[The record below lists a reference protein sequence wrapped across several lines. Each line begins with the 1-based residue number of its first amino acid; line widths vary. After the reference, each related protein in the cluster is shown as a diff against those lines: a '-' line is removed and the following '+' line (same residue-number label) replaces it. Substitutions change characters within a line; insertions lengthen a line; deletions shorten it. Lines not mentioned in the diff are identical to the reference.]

1 MRSIYTHKQVK
12 KVGGRGIASLS
23 FIRLISAGCS
33 QRTIAITPA
42 RQGLFQMTGYTS
54 HSNHHIFLLLWYHLG
69 ISEFLT
75 LHNSLGKATSPFPL
89 KTGLS
94 HTGLC

>member
-33 QRTIAITPA
+33 QRTCKAQMGST
-42 RQGLFQMTGYTS
+42 RHGLC
-54 HSNHHIFLLLWYHLG
+54 LLG
-69 ISEFLT
+69 V
-75 LHNSLGKATSPFPL
+75 NSLSPN
-89 KTGLS
+89 
-94 HTGLC
+94 HRAEQ